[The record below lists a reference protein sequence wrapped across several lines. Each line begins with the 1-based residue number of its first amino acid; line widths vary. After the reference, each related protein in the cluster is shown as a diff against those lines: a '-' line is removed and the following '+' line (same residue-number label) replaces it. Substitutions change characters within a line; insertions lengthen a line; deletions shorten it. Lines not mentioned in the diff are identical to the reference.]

1 MIEFLIGFGIFG
13 LAGLGL
19 FLGAMFGRPPLK
31 GSCGGNAV
39 VTSRIGVHHLTG
51 PGRSDRSGVCFEK
64 KGLEEK
70 IL

>member
-19 FLGAMFGRPPLK
+19 FLGVLFGRQPLK

-39 VTSRIGVHHLTG
+39 IKACPLCKSEG
-51 PGRSDRSGVCFEK
+51 P
-64 KGLEEK
+64 L
-70 IL
+70 